1 MAMTLLTGGAS
12 SGKSRAAVG
21 LAAASGRPVTLV
33 ATAEARDEE
42 MAARIARHRAER
54 PSTWRVLEE
63 PLDVVGAVAHAGDDV
78 VILDCLTLW
87 VANLL
92 GAGRADEEIDT
103 LARETSDACA
113 ERRAPT
119 IVVTNE
125 VGSGIVP
132 MHPVGRRYR
141 DVLGGVN
148 ATFAGAAAQVA
159 LMVAGR
165 AVVLQDASDT
175 VVLS

>member
-1 MAMTLLTGGAS
+1 MGMTLLTGGAS

-21 LAAASGRPVTLV
+21 LAAGSGSPVTLV
-33 ATAEARDEE
+33 ATAEAGDQE
-42 MAARIARHRAER
+42 MAVRIARHRAER
-54 PSTWRVLEE
+54 PPTWRVLEE
-63 PLDVVGAVAHAGDDV
+63 PIDVVGAVAVAGDDV
-78 VILDCLTLW
+78 VIVDCLTLW

-92 GAGRADEEIDT
+92 GAGRTDEEIDT
-103 LARETSDACA
+103 LAREAATACVD
-113 ERRAPT
+113 RRTPT

-141 DVLGGVN
+141 DVLGSVN

-165 AVVLQDASDT
+165 AVVLHDASDT

>member
-42 MAARIARHRAER
+42 MVARIARHRAER

-63 PLDVVGAVAHAGDDV
+63 PIDVVGAVAQAGDDV
-78 VILDCLTLW
+78 VIVDCLTLW

-92 GAGRADEEIDT
+92 GAGRPDDEIDT
-103 LARETSDACA
+103 VAGEAASACA

-148 ATFAGAAAQVA
+148 ATFAGTAAQVA

-175 VVLS
+175 VVVS